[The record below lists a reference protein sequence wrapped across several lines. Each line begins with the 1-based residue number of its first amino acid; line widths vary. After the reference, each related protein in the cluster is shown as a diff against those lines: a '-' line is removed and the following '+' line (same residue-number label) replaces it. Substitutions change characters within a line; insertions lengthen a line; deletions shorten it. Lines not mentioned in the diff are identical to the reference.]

1 MQQSHELFFASSN
14 QHKFQ
19 EAEKILSNLEIILKF
34 YDTNL
39 QEIQSDS
46 IKEIS
51 QHKARH
57 AFDQLKKPVIVE
69 DDSLEIDSLDGF
81 PGPYSSYV
89 FKTIG
94 NEGILKL
101 IHKNRKAK
109 FHSIITFCNEDT
121 LKSFDGIIAGSISET
136 MKGGGWGYDPIFI
149 PQNNSQTFAELENK
163 NKISHRF
170 IALEKF
176 ASWYMQK

>member
-121 LKSFDGIIAGSISET
+121 LKSFDGIIVGSISET
-136 MKGGGWGYDPIFI
+136 MKGGGWGYDPIFV

-163 NKISHRF
+163 NKLSHRF